1 MELRENLR
9 WYERLTSASAP
20 IDAPPPNRF
29 AGWVWSHPALAVV
42 TAVGLQ
48 LVSIYLTTCGGF
60 GTDNRALVP
69 LLFAFMAMF
78 SPLLFLVVRNTR
90 RRFGWRLAVAVE
102 WITVALFL
110 AWSWGA
116 YFAFQ
121 VACSP

>member
-1 MELRENLR
+1 MELREDLR

-20 IDAPPPNRF
+20 IDAPPSNQF
-29 AGWVWSHPALAVV
+29 TGWVWSHPSLAFV

-48 LVSIYLTTCGGF
+48 LASLYLMTCGGF
-60 GTDNRALVP
+60 GKDNLALLP
-69 LLFAFMAMF
+69 LFFAFMAMF
-78 SPLLFLVVRNTR
+78 SPLLFLVVRNAR
-90 RRFGWRLAVAVE
+90 RRFGWGLAVAIE

-121 VACSP
+121 AACSP